1 MITSHENQELPEMLT
16 LCFEGIESQTGW
28 SFGWNLSEFE
38 LKLACMLALCARGMD
53 ISWNNTESCSI
64 PDFPSKVH
72 WIWLFC
78 ILVDIC

>member
-38 LKLACMLALCARGMD
+38 LKLACMLALCGRGMD
-53 ISWNNTESCSI
+53 I
-64 PDFPSKVH
+64 F
-72 WIWLFC
+72 
-78 ILVDIC
+78 

>member
-53 ISWNNTESCSI
+53 IS
-64 PDFPSKVH
+64 
-72 WIWLFC
+72 
-78 ILVDIC
+78 